1 MRSNKRSQDR
11 FPGMTSVN
19 SYASV
24 YFDAWQNYFD
34 TLNEVWGD
42 VTAPDAQFGAWT
54 SGFSKLLQAWTD
66 GAADV
71 CGAYTSAHRDN
82 DEHVVAFVVDRDAEC
97 TDPKTVSLPPGTQC
111 PHVEWTDLRGT
122 GGSGGPQIRQG
133 IPARHGAI
141 GWPTHQRGPREPGI
155 ARRRAPSG
163 DVPRR
168 HLRGQR
174 PERGHPSA
182 APSAGDCRRDVRLDS
197 YLSLQNLTRRTR
209 PRTGREAIGR
219 S

>member
-122 GGSGGPQIRQG
+122 GGSGGPQIDRAFLHVTAQSG
-133 IPARHGAI
+133 GRRISVALVNLESLGAELR
-141 GWPTHQRGPREPGI
+141 RGMYLAIIYEGS
-155 ARRRAPSG
+155 APNA
-163 DVPRR
+163 VTPPPRR
-168 HLRGQR
+168 PL
-174 PERGHPSA
+174 
-182 APSAGDCRRDVRLDS
+182 
-197 YLSLQNLTRRTR
+197 
-209 PRTGREAIGR
+209 AIVVVTFV
-219 S
+219 